1 MLTQAET
8 EELCQLYLD
17 CKLSVGE
24 ETELQYVLEK
34 LPYASPVIDNVRALM
49 GIQAAAALKL
59 SPKSDRAKRRREW
72 NIRWAV
78 GIAAS
83 VAILLGVS
91 LKVASDFDHN
101 SSDDAVYIAYSNGVR
116 LTGDQMMAQI
126 EHDNAKAEAFMKRMD
141 EIEAEETRICNEFF
155 ND

>member
-24 ETELQYVLEK
+24 ETELQYVLGK

-49 GIQAAAALKL
+49 GLQSAATLKL
-59 SPKSDRAKRRREW
+59 SPKADRIKRRREW
-72 NIRWAV
+72 NIRWVV

-91 LKVASDFDHN
+91 LKVASNLDH
-101 SSDDAVYIAYSNGVR
+101 SAPDGAVYIAYSNGVR

-126 EHDNAKAEAFMKRMD
+126 ERDNAKAEAFMRRMD
-141 EIEAEETRICNEFF
+141 EIEAEETRICNDFF